1 MEREGFVFYRS
12 FYEAIKN
19 MDDSTCAACFRALCE
34 YGLNGVEV
42 TDDPIAAAIL
52 IMAKPNIDKNNKKY
66 ENGKLG
72 GEYGKL
78 GGRPKKENPKET
90 PDKPQENPKET
101 PKEKETEKETETD
114 TEKSVKGGKKPR
126 STFTPPT
133 LEEVQAY
140 CQERGNHVDAE
151 RFIDYYT
158 SNGWKVGKN
167 SMKDWKAAVRN
178 WEKQD
183 AERVEGQSGVRQQG
197 ASNQKK
203 NRFVN
208 YPQPEHDFA
217 EIERMERELRE
228 KW

>member
-78 GGRPKKENPKET
+78 GGRPRKEK
-90 PDKPQENPKET
+90 PKET
-101 PKEKETEKETETD
+101 PKEKETETD

-140 CQERGNHVDAE
+140 CRERGNHVDAE

-208 YPQPEHDFA
+208 YPQPEHNFA